1 MRKGLKIVDTTL
13 FFAGLS
19 PILWL
24 IVALSVFKLPA
35 WQACPVALIISFF
48 MAWQFFDMPLIDVS
62 TGILEGAIMAV
73 WPILG
78 VIVAAIFAYNL
89 TVHTGGMEKIK
100 DMLSSVSTDKRM
112 LILII
117 AWGFGAFL
125 ECMSGFGTAVAIG
138 SSMLVTIGV
147 KPIKAV
153 IACLVSN
160 AAMSSYGSVGL
171 PLTTLAK
178 LTNFDPLQV
187 ATYTTL
193 QLGIMVVLMPFIML
207 IAFDGVKCL
216 KGMVAACLIGGLGF
230 GIPSCLGAA
239 TMGADLAGIAG
250 AIFAMGA
257 LVVYA
262 KKFPVK
268 NPEYEIE
275 DYNENFSITFVEA
288 VRAWLVFILIFI
300 FLILT
305 SKLFPS
311 IQSAL
316 SSVVIKAVI
325 YTGHDAAPTSFQ
337 LLTAP
342 GTLIFAAAFISGFI
356 NKATASDMY
365 DVLSR
370 TIKTLIPT
378 FITIITIIATA
389 RVMGYSGMT
398 MAVASATV
406 AATGSMYPFI
416 APLIGSI
423 GAFITGSATS
433 SCILLGKLQVDS
445 SIAIGANETV
455 QTWIAAANAAGSC
468 VGKIISPQSIAIGV
482 AAVGIRSGG
491 AESEVM
497 KFAVKVYVPF
507 IIIMGLI
514 VYFGQTLIG

>member
-1 MRKGLKIVDTTL
+1 MFIAAV
-13 FFAGLS
+13 S

-24 IVALSVFKLPA
+24 IISLSVFKMPA
-35 WQACPVALIISFF
+35 WQACPVALVISFF
-48 MAWQFFDMPLIDVS
+48 TAWQFFGMPLLDVS
-62 TGILEGAIMAV
+62 TGILEGAVMAV

-78 VIVAAIFAYNL
+78 VIVSAIFAYNL

-138 SSMLVTIGV
+138 ASMLVTVGV
-147 KPIKAV
+147 APVKAV

-207 IAFDGVKCL
+207 FAFGGVKCL
-216 KGMVAACLIGGLGF
+216 KGMVTACLIGGLGF
-230 GIPSCLGAA
+230 GIPSCIGAT

-262 KKFPVK
+262 KKFPIK
-268 NPEYEIE
+268 NSEYEIE
-275 DYNENFSITFVEA
+275 DYNENFSITFGEA
-288 VRAWLVFILIFI
+288 VKAWLPFILIFV

-311 IQSAL
+311 IQGVLGA
-316 SSVVIKAVI
+316 VVIKAVI
-325 YTGHDAAPTSFQ
+325 YTGENAAPTSFQ

-342 GTLIFAAAFISGFI
+342 GTLIFVAAIIAGFI
-356 NKATASDMY
+356 NKASVGDMIN
-365 DVLSR
+365 VFSR
-370 TIKTLIPT
+370 TIKTLVPT

-398 MAVASATV
+398 MEVANATV
-406 AATGSMYPFI
+406 AATGTMYPLI

-433 SCILLGKLQVDS
+433 SCVLLGKLQVDS

-482 AAVGIRSGG
+482 AAVGIRGG
-491 AESEVM
+491 DVEGQIM
-497 KFAVKVYVPF
+497 KFAVKIYVPF
-507 IIIMGLI
+507 IIIMGLM
-514 VYFGQTLIG
+514 VYFGQSLL